1 MSLFRFALFFILS
14 AWASV
19 HAAPLVP
26 APTHIL
32 FDGEI
37 RRLVDEAG
45 IPGAAYAIVVD
56 GRVESAYGMG
66 VRELGG
72 KAPVDA
78 DTVFR
83 IASVSK
89 TFTAQLVAT
98 LADEGRLD
106 WSLPLPRFAPEFR
119 LKGGSEQRIRLQ
131 HVIGQSS
138 GLVPNAF
145 DNLVDAGQSLQQI
158 LPQFRT
164 LEPSCA
170 PGQCYGYQNI
180 LYGLSV
186 QAIEQA
192 SGRRY
197 GDLLAQRVFEPLG
210 MEHASVGRD
219 AFFAAPDRALP
230 HVRRDGGWQRVE
242 VEPNYYQ
249 LPAAAGV
256 NASANDLALWLIA
269 QMGGFP
275 QTVRAA
281 DVAMLTT
288 PRVTTPKDLR
298 RGHWKDLL
306 ASAHY
311 GLGWRI
317 YRIGGEP
324 IVLHAG
330 WVQGYVA
337 EISYS
342 PRLRTGLVVL
352 LNAESGS
359 TLNEIGS
366 QFWQRELA
374 AFPAPAEATRSAA
387 TPASSRTAK
396 PGAKISAS
404 TPGKRNAPAAR
415 TGAARP
421 AAPARNAARSPR
433 GQGAP

>member
-1 MSLFRFALFFILS
+1 MPLFRLLPILVLFASMPI
-14 AWASV
+14 
-19 HAAPLVP
+19 AALAQSP
-26 APTHIL
+26 APTHAL

-37 RRLVDEAG
+37 RRIVGEAG
-45 IPGAAYAIVVD
+45 VPGAAYAIVVG
-56 GRVESAYGMG
+56 GRVESARGVG
-66 VRELGG
+66 VRALGG
-72 KAPVDA
+72 SAPVGA

-89 TFTAQLVAT
+89 TFTAQLVAM
-98 LADEGRLD
+98 LVDEGRLD
-106 WSLPLPRFAPEFR
+106 WTLPLPRFAPEFR
-119 LKGGSEQRIRLQ
+119 LKGGSQQRIRLQ

-145 DNLVDAGQSLQQI
+145 DNLVDAGQTLQQI

-164 LEPSCA
+164 LEPACA

-180 LYGLSV
+180 LYGLSA

-197 GDLLAQRVFEPLG
+197 GDLLAERVFDPLG
-210 MEHASVGRD
+210 MRHASVGRE
-219 AFFAAPDRALP
+219 ALLAEADRALP
-230 HVRRDGGWQRVE
+230 HVQRDGGWQRVE

-256 NASANDLALWLIA
+256 NASANDMARWLIA

-281 DVAMLTT
+281 DVALLTA

-311 GLGWRI
+311 GLGWRL
-317 YRIGGEP
+317 YRIGDET

-352 LNAESGS
+352 LNGESGS
-359 TLNEIGS
+359 ALNEIGS
-366 QFWQRELA
+366 EFWRRELE
-374 AFPAPAEATRSAA
+374 AFPAPAAEVRAA
-387 TPASSRTAK
+387 D
-396 PGAKISAS
+396 
-404 TPGKRNAPAAR
+404 APAAR
-415 TGAARP
+415 SGNASAARP
-421 AAPARNAARSPR
+421 SASVKTKANAVRRA
-433 GQGAP
+433 GAGH